1 MGSVLGIFPVRALS
15 RKQTEIRDQITTQG
29 IAPFPQHLQHIAE
42 LVGEANVS
50 IDIMADCV
58 DYGSFFEPKTHR
70 ELVDKLVKA
79 HKEGVKVRILVCG
92 PPQPIPTIVF
102 FLKKKSIMMELF
114 MIITLI
120 IKDSVNTMKLYIA
133 IAK

>member
-92 PPQPIPTIVF
+92 PPQPITHNSIF
-102 FLKKKSIMMELF
+102 FEKEVHHDGTF
-114 MIITLI
+114 HDYYTNNQRFREYYEIIYC
-120 IKDSVNTMKLYIA
+120 NC
-133 IAK
+133 